1 MALRTRTKKR
11 NRAPLAS
18 HPAFAPIVAL
28 WLCSLLGL
36 APLVTGFGLRFALA
50 GGALGAAAGWVLAR
64 LAARRA
70 YADKGQGTSEP
81 DFDTKLPDSPVA
93 EDRGS
98 SRGMRWWA
106 TRLLAAFHGK
116 DIAQEEKAPETLYL
130 TYKELGSESL
140 DSPLE
145 AHEARDE
152 TGIDEAEE
160 YLADEPL
167 VEAIS
172 DEEIAE
178 EAAFEEPVADG
189 LPVDSSP
196 REIEEVLPQG
206 DTAPV
211 EETDP
216 APAAGHEPTPE
227 PEAVEAACEPDDEP
241 RMVAPGL
248 ARLRE
253 RDPADMSLVELIERF
268 AGALAERREDAE
280 RDPEFRDRAQ
290 PIITEALRALTAHGA
305 AGQMVHV
312 HGNAALAL
320 STREQADV
328 TEAALRNALEK
339 LQQMSGG

>member
-1 MALRTRTKKR
+1 MALRTSTRKR

-28 WLCSLLGL
+28 WLCALFGL
-36 APLVTGFGLRFALA
+36 APLVTGFGLRFAFA
-50 GGALGAAAGWVLAR
+50 GAALGAAAGWILAR

-70 YADKGQGTSEP
+70 LGGKGRETPEP
-81 DFDTKLPDSPVA
+81 DTDTSVPGGTTDKDA
-93 EDRGS
+93 GS
-98 SRGMRWWA
+98 ARGMRWWA

-116 DIAQEEKAPETLYL
+116 DSAQEEKAPETLYL
-130 TYKELGSESL
+130 TYKELGSESF

-145 AHEARDE
+145 PYE
-152 TGIDEAEE
+152 TAIDEAEE
-160 YLADEPL
+160 FPAEEPAA
-167 VEAIS
+167 EAIAG
-172 DEEIAE
+172 EEIAE
-178 EAAFEEPVADG
+178 EAASEEPVADG
-189 LPVDSSP
+189 LRVDSSP
-196 REIEEVLPQG
+196 CEFEEILSQD
-206 DTAPV
+206 DTAAV

-227 PEAVEAACEPDDEP
+227 PEAVEAVCEEDET
-241 RMVAPGL
+241 RIVAPGL

-290 PIITEALRALTAHGA
+290 PIIAEALRALTAHGA